1 MNKITNIKMAENN
14 TNEKKFFLDWGGLK
28 TLWNK
33 INLTFANKAEVEQ
46 TVENINTSI
55 TDLEA
60 DLSHLDEAVNLRID
74 GVEDTMGTFMPREFP
89 NYTEAVKGVKVLAAG
104 TVIKILEDSQLV
116 DESGE
121 PIPGEDGS
129 SPFYTAGLYLVI
141 NPKDGVIEKIST
153 ASGTGTG
160 GNIEEI
166 AAFVDNL
173 DKEVVKTAFIE
184 DENGETLSSVEFGD
198 NALVFKIDNQFQ
210 VNSHSVNALTH
221 KAIAAMFGDLQ
232 DQITQIPKFK
242 IKVVDKLPTIGRDEI
257 SYATIY
263 LCRNAED
270 DPGTSNLYIEYI
282 CVQDTVNGDYW
293 EKLGEQSLVLEDFA
307 MKEWVEGEIAVA
319 MQNVVKEDRLTQAL
333 ENTKGEILTEVEKT
347 YITKVDVEKF
357 IDQEELTEQLDYYY
371 TKAECDDRFLSPEFA
386 DGKFATKEDIE
397 PLMDEGEIIT
407 SICYGNIGDNIRITD
422 EQINSLTII
431 DIQ

>member
-1 MNKITNIKMAENN
+1 MAENN
-14 TNEKKFFLDWGGLK
+14 TNEKKFFLDLGGLK

-60 DLSHLDEAVNLRID
+60 DLSHLGEAVNLRID
-74 GVEDTMGTFMPREFP
+74 GVEDTMGTFMPREF
-89 NYTEAVKGVKVLAAG
+89 NTYTDAVKGAKSIVAG
-104 TVIKILEDSQLV
+104 TVIKILEDSQLLDDNGDPV
-116 DESGE
+116 
-121 PIPGEDGS
+121 PGEDGS
-129 SPFYTAGLYLVI
+129 SPVYTAGLYLVL
-141 NPKDGVIEKIST
+141 NSSTGHIEKIST

-166 AAFVDNL
+166 AEFIDNL
-173 DKEVVKTAFIE
+173 DKEVVKTAYFE

-242 IKVVDKLPTIGRDEI
+242 IKVVDKLPVIGRDEI

-282 CVQDTVNGDYW
+282 CVQDSTNGDYW

-319 MQNVVKEDRLTQAL
+319 MQNVVKEDRLSQAL
-333 ENTKGEILTEVEKT
+333 ESTKGEILTEVADT
-347 YITKVDVEKF
+347 YITKIDVEKF

-371 TKAECDDRFLSPEFA
+371 TKSEADDRFLSPDFA
-386 DGKFATKEDIE
+386 DSKFATKDDIKDF
-397 PLMDEGEIIT
+397 LTEGDVIT
-407 SICYGNIGDNIRITD
+407 SIQMGNIGENIRITD
-422 EQINSLTII
+422 EQIEELTSINN
-431 DIQ
+431 

>member
-1 MNKITNIKMAENN
+1 MAENN
-14 TNEKKFFLDWGGLK
+14 TNEKKFFLDLGGLK

-60 DLSHLDEAVNLRID
+60 DLSHLGEAVNLRID
-74 GVEDTMGTFMPREFP
+74 GVEDTMGTFMPREF
-89 NYTEAVKGVKVLAAG
+89 NTYTDAVKGAKSIVAG
-104 TVIKILEDSQLV
+104 TVIKILEDSQLLDDNGDPV
-116 DESGE
+116 
-121 PIPGEDGS
+121 PGEDGS
-129 SPFYTAGLYLVI
+129 SPVYTAGLYLVL
-141 NPKDGVIEKIST
+141 NSSTGHIEKIST

-166 AAFVDNL
+166 AEFIDNL
-173 DKEVVKTAFIE
+173 DKEVVKTAYFE

-242 IKVVDKLPTIGRDEI
+242 IKVVDKLPVIGRDEI

-282 CVQDTVNGDYW
+282 CVQDSTNGDYW

-319 MQNVVKEDRLTQAL
+319 MQNVVKEDRLSQAL
-333 ENTKGEILTEVEKT
+333 ESTKGEILTEVADT
-347 YITKVDVEKF
+347 YITKIDVEKF

-371 TKAECDDRFLSPEFA
+371 TKSEADDRFLSPDFA
-386 DGKFATKEDIE
+386 DSKFATKDDIKDF
-397 PLMDEGEIIT
+397 LTEGDIIT
-407 SICYGNIGDNIRITD
+407 SIQMGNIGENIRITD
-422 EQINSLTII
+422 EQIEELTSINN
-431 DIQ
+431 